1 MKVMVPKTK
10 LGMAPT
16 VEFIKS
22 PIQLTISLLV
32 SNRIGSIRKCM
43 ESLKLILDA
52 IPSELIAVDTV
63 GEENSDGSLAVVKEY
78 TDKIVHFDWNDDF
91 SAARNAGLEQARG
104 EWFLY
109 VDDDEWFEDP
119 TELIEF
125 FQSGDYLKYGCT
137 QYVIR
142 SYTDKEMTQFED
154 SWVSRMGRRTK
165 EMRFI
170 HPVHE
175 MLRPMYAPEKKFSK
189 LYAHH
194 VGYVF
199 DNEQDKKKHFERNIT
214 PILEEL
220 KCHPDNLRLT
230 MQAIQEYMFDD
241 DYEKAEELC
250 RGAESNE
257 DPSYDLVWNW
267 IMVMLLRTLIV
278 RDRTA
283 ETIMEGRRILKSP
296 RINKLARMNIDY
308 VMMSASQKL
317 NDPKTEIEFAEE
329 YSRLAHYFDEHPE
342 KAFDLVILSLGEILK
357 EDKRKTVHNS
367 LFLNYKNLQCYEELC
382 AYSDSIHWNAEYMK
396 QKLHFLFLLE
406 AVSQTGHY
414 DCLTRTVEKIC
425 QQGEFPADWM
435 QEIQKVCNCEDK
447 EKRYSFRK
455 AFASVNSQEKYFLI
469 LKASCAEYDGGNV
482 QAALQECLDFGLD
495 GSVPN
500 QELLGICLRTGV
512 NPTPFLETLY
522 MEDWVLSFSQLVKN
536 TPYDDLQYLLDGAQK
551 TLKSLSGSQY
561 FVLCKMIHERI
572 LYSPDFPD
580 KHLWKMAGNYAG
592 DILGYYRHVYQ
603 ERVLLGKQHDLPREA
618 AFALQL
624 EQALQAKE
632 HGDLHKTL
640 EALKQCVRA
649 YPPRKD
655 LIKRLLDQTE
665 NEVQQQNE
673 RQKEFSILGE
683 QIKKQIYHFISLGQ
697 NAQAHQILEQ
707 LRRLNPE
714 DEELEM
720 IAQKISGRL

>member
-63 GEENSDGSLAVVKEY
+63 GEENSDGSLSVVKEY

-125 FQSGDYLKYGCT
+125 FQSGDYRKYGCT

-154 SWVSRMGRRTK
+154 SWVSRMGRRTR

-199 DNEQDKKKHFERNIT
+199 DNAQDKKKHFERNIT

-308 VMMSASQKL
+308 VMISAAQKIK
-317 NDPKTEIEFAEE
+317 NPKIEIEFAED
-329 YSRLAHYFDEHPE
+329 YSRLAYYFDQHPE

-357 EDKRKTVHNS
+357 EDKREKVHNS
-367 LFLNYKNLQCYEELC
+367 LFLNYKNLKCYEELC
-382 AYSDSIHWNAEYMK
+382 QYADSLSWDAGYMK
-396 QKLHFLFLLE
+396 QKLHFLFLIE

-455 AFASVNSQEKYFLI
+455 AFASVGSKEPYFLI
-469 LKASCAEYDGGNV
+469 LKARCAEQDGGNV

-495 GSVPN
+495 CAVPHE
-500 QELLGICLRTGV
+500 ELLGICLRTGIE
-512 NPTPFLETLY
+512 PTPFLKGLY

-536 TPYDDLQYLLDGAQK
+536 TPYNDLRSLLDGAKKMLQ
-551 TLKSLSGSQY
+551 SLPKPQY
-561 FVLCKMIHERI
+561 FVLCKMIREKMLEH
-572 LYSPDFPD
+572 SDFPQEIF
-580 KHLWKMAGNYAG
+580 WEMAASYLG
-592 DILGYYRHVYQ
+592 DVLGYYRSIYREELFADIQ
-603 ERVLLGKQHDLPREA
+603 CSLPREA
-618 AFALQL
+618 VFALKL
-624 EQALQAKE
+624 EEAFTAKKQ
-632 HGDLHKTL
+632 GTL
-640 EALKQCVRA
+640 GITFAALKECVKI
-649 YPPRKD
+649 YPLRKD
-655 LIKRLLDQTE
+655 FVKRLLDQME
-665 NEVQQQNE
+665 KEMQQQKEQQNE
-673 RQKEFSILGE
+673 FTILGE

-697 NAQAHQILEQ
+697 NTQAHQILEQ

-714 DEELEM
+714 DEELKI